1 MRSSAD
7 ATSRRDSARG
17 LWAASDAILLDAGV
31 KGELVIAQIRLLLTL
46 MLLLIPLITFLRSAD
61 ARESMV
67 GLCIISTAVGI
78 ALLVYIA
85 VRRDLYRSWIPFATT
100 VMDVSLVSAALATFL
115 VLGQPHTAVNSR
127 VIFEAYFIAIAATSL
142 RYDVRTC
149 VVGGVLAVTQYAA
162 IVVYADS
169 HYDLNNVVYT
179 PFTYGHFDWA
189 TQLSRL
195 VLLGIAG
202 VLSGAIVVRAQELR
216 RLSAIDRMT
225 GLFNRGYFD
234 ERVAAEVSRARR
246 SSQPISL
253 VMLDVDHFKLFNDK
267 YGHAAGDAGLRAIA
281 SLLRH
286 TVRRSDIVER
296 YGGEEF
302 VLVLPDTSAE
312 AAVEKVEAIRSALEQ
327 TAIRLPR
334 EQGTGALTISAGVA
348 TFPADGVTSDELLDE
363 ADARLFKAK
372 ESGRN
377 LVVGRMPTDPPP
389 PRQRPSPPPL
399 RRERV

>member
-286 TVRRSDIVER
+286 TVRRSDIVAR

>member
-1 MRSSAD
+1 
-7 ATSRRDSARG
+7 
-17 LWAASDAILLDAGV
+17 
-31 KGELVIAQIRLLLTL
+31 
-46 MLLLIPLITFLRSAD
+46 
-61 ARESMV
+61 
-67 GLCIISTAVGI
+67 
-78 ALLVYIA
+78 
-85 VRRDLYRSWIPFATT
+85 
-100 VMDVSLVSAALATFL
+100 
-115 VLGQPHTAVNSR
+115 
-127 VIFEAYFIAIAATSL
+127 
-142 RYDVRTC
+142 
-149 VVGGVLAVTQYAA
+149 
-162 IVVYADS
+162 
-169 HYDLNNVVYT
+169 
-179 PFTYGHFDWA
+179 
-189 TQLSRL
+189 
-195 VLLGIAG
+195 
-202 VLSGAIVVRAQELR
+202 
-216 RLSAIDRMT
+216 
-225 GLFNRGYFD
+225 
-234 ERVAAEVSRARR
+234 
-246 SSQPISL
+246 
-253 VMLDVDHFKLFNDK
+253 MLDVDHFKLFNDK

-286 TVRRSDIVER
+286 TVRRSDIVAR